1 MRRSDNIWPGFV
13 DALATLLLVIIFVL
27 AVFMITH
34 FFLSQALT
42 GRDEAL
48 QRLNRQLTEIS
59 ELLALE
65 RRSNEDL
72 RLNVAQLSASLQKST
87 RERDQLALDLD
98 ETESRLA
105 AAVETVAADRET
117 IEAQLGEIER
127 LKRDIAALTSVR
139 NDLEQQ
145 VGALAESLDDSEALA
160 ARLGEESKALEARLR
175 EESKA
180 LAAQLRDESK
190 ALEARLADE
199 RERTLLAQRELEDRE
214 LRLAELQRLYN
225 ESTDSLS
232 RERDLSAEARAQ
244 VALLNQQLSAVR
256 QQLARLNA
264 ALEAAEAKDEEQEAV
279 IADLGK
285 RLNVALA
292 QKVEELSRYRSE
304 FFGRLR
310 EVLGDRR
317 DIRVAGDRFI
327 FQSEVLFASGSA
339 EIGSNGQRQLAQLA
353 RTLLEIA
360 ESIPPEISWVLR
372 VDGHTDVIPISTPR
386 FPSNWEL
393 STARAVSVVKFLVDQ
408 GVPPA
413 RLAAAGFGEF
423 QPLDS
428 RADEI
433 GHRRNRRIEL
443 KLTER

>member
-1 MRRSDNIWPGFV
+1 M
-13 DALATLLLVIIFVL
+13 
-27 AVFMITH
+27 
-34 FFLSQALT
+34 
-42 GRDEAL
+42 
-48 QRLNRQLTEIS
+48 
-59 ELLALE
+59 
-65 RRSNEDL
+65 
-72 RLNVAQLSASLQKST
+72 
-87 RERDQLALDLD
+87 
-98 ETESRLA
+98 
-105 AAVETVAADRET
+105 
-117 IEAQLGEIER
+117 
-127 LKRDIAALTSVR
+127 
-139 NDLEQQ
+139 
-145 VGALAESLDDSEALA
+145 
-160 ARLGEESKALEARLR
+160 
-175 EESKA
+175 
-180 LAAQLRDESK
+180 
-190 ALEARLADE
+190 
-199 RERTLLAQRELEDRE
+199 
-214 LRLAELQRLYN
+214 
-225 ESTDSLS
+225 S
-232 RERDLSAEARAQ
+232 REKDLSAEARAQ

-256 QQLARLNA
+256 QQLVRLNA

-317 DIRVAGDRFI
+317 DIHVAGDRFV

-339 EIGSNGQRQLAQLA
+339 EIGINGQQQLAQLA

-360 ESIPPEISWVLR
+360 KSIPPEISWVLR

-408 GVPPA
+408 GIPPA
-413 RLAAAGFGEF
+413 RLTAAGFGEF

-428 RADEI
+428 RDDEI

>member
-98 ETESRLA
+98 EAESRLA

-160 ARLGEESKALEARLR
+160 TRLR

-180 LAAQLRDESK
+180 LAAQLREESKVLAAQLRDESK

-225 ESTDSLS
+225 ENTDSLS
-232 RERDLSAEARAQ
+232 RDLSAEARAQ

-256 QQLARLNA
+256 QQLVRLNA

-317 DIRVAGDRFI
+317 DIHVAGDRFV

-339 EIGSNGQRQLAQLA
+339 EIGINGQQQLAQLA

-360 ESIPPEISWVLR
+360 KSIPPEISWVLR

-408 GVPPA
+408 GIPPA
-413 RLAAAGFGEF
+413 RLTAAGFGEF

-428 RADEI
+428 RDDEI

>member
-1 MRRSDNIWPGFV
+1 MAAIVGRGRTHRGDNIWPGFV

-27 AVFMITH
+27 AVFMIMF
-34 FFLSQALT
+34 FFLSQALS
-42 GRDEAL
+42 GQDEAL
-48 QRLNRQLTEIS
+48 ERLNRQLVEIA

-65 RRSNEDL
+65 RQSSEEL
-72 RLNVAQLSASLQKST
+72 RLNITQLSASLQDST
-87 RERDQLALDLD
+87 SERDQLALTLE
-98 ETESRLA
+98 ETTSKLA
-105 AAVETVAADRET
+105 AAEQLVTADRQT
-117 IEAQLGEIER
+117 IETQLGEIER

-139 NDLEQQ
+139 DQLEKQ
-145 VGALAESLDDSEALA
+145 VGSIAKSLDESESLA
-160 ARLGEESKALEARLR
+160 AR
-175 EESKA
+175 
-180 LAAQLRDESK
+180 LRDESK
-190 ALEARLADE
+190 ELQARLADE
-199 RERTLLAQRELEDRE
+199 QNRTLLAQKEVEDRE
-214 LRLAELQRLYN
+214 LRLSELQRLYG

-232 RERDLSAEARAQ
+232 KEKDLSAAAQAQ
-244 VALLNQQLSAVR
+244 VALLNQQLSTVR

-292 QKVEELSRYRSE
+292 RKVEELSRYRSE

-317 DIRVAGDRFI
+317 DIRVVGDRFV
-327 FQSEVLFASGSA
+327 FQSEVLFDSGSDQ
-339 EIGSNGQRQLAQLA
+339 IGFGGQDQLAQLA
-353 RTLLEIA
+353 ATLLEIA
-360 ESIPPEISWVLR
+360 SSIPSELNWVLR
-372 VDGHTDVIPISTPR
+372 VDGHTDVVPISTGR

-393 STARAVSVVKFLVDQ
+393 STARAVSVVKFLIAQ
-408 GVPPA
+408 GVAPE
-413 RLAAAGFGEF
+413 RLAATGFGEF

>member
-1 MRRSDNIWPGFV
+1 MPAIVGRGRARRGDHIWPGFV

-34 FFLSQALT
+34 FFLSQALS

-48 QRLNRQLTEIS
+48 ERLNRQLTEIA

-65 RRSNEDL
+65 RQSNDEL
-72 RLNVAQLSASLQKST
+72 RLNITQLSASLQEST
-87 RERDQLALDLD
+87 SERDQLALNLED
-98 ETESRLA
+98 TEAKLA
-105 AAVETVAADRET
+105 AAQQTVATDRET

-139 NDLEQQ
+139 DELESE
-145 VGALAESLDDSEALA
+145 VGSLARSLEESESLA
-160 ARLGEESKALEARLR
+160 AK
-175 EESKA
+175 
-180 LAAQLRDESK
+180 LRDESK
-190 ALEARLADE
+190 ELEARLADE
-199 RERTLLAQRELEDRE
+199 RERTLLAQKEIEDSE
-214 LRLAELQRLYN
+214 LRLSELQRLYS

-232 RERDLSAEARAQ
+232 KEKDISAAAQAQ
-244 VALLNQQLSAVR
+244 VAFLNQQLSAVR

-264 ALEAAEAKDEEQEAV
+264 ALEAAEAKDEEQKAV

-292 QKVEELSRYRSE
+292 QKVEELSKYRSE

-310 EVLGDRR
+310 EVLGNRR
-317 DIRVAGDRFI
+317 DIRVVGDRFV
-327 FQSEVLFASGSA
+327 FQSEVLFASASA
-339 EIGSNGQRQLAQLA
+339 EIGPGGQSQLAQLA
-353 RTLLEIA
+353 TALLEIA
-360 ESIPPEISWVLR
+360 RSIPPELPWVLR
-372 VDGHTDVIPISTPR
+372 VDGHTDVVPISTAR

-393 STARAVSVVKFLVDQ
+393 STARAVSVVKFLIEQ
-408 GVPPA
+408 GVSA
-413 RLAAAGFGEF
+413 NRLAATGFGEF

>member
-1 MRRSDNIWPGFV
+1 M
-13 DALATLLLVIIFVL
+13 
-27 AVFMITH
+27 
-34 FFLSQALT
+34 
-42 GRDEAL
+42 
-48 QRLNRQLTEIS
+48 
-59 ELLALE
+59 E

-98 ETESRLA
+98 EAESRLA

-127 LKRDIAALTSVR
+127 LKRDIAALTSMR

-145 VGALAESLDDSEALA
+145 VGALAGSLDDSEAFA
-160 ARLGEESKALEARLR
+160 TRLR

-180 LAAQLRDESK
+180 LAARLREESK

-225 ESTDSLS
+225 ENTDSLS
-232 RERDLSAEARAQ
+232 REKDLSAEARAQ

-256 QQLARLNA
+256 QQLVRLNA

-317 DIRVAGDRFI
+317 DIHVAGDRFV

-339 EIGSNGQRQLAQLA
+339 EIGINGQQQLAQLA

-360 ESIPPEISWVLR
+360 KSIPPEISWVLR

-408 GVPPA
+408 GIPPA
-413 RLAAAGFGEF
+413 RLTAAGFGEF

-428 RADEI
+428 RDDEI

>member
-98 ETESRLA
+98 EVESRLA

-160 ARLGEESKALEARLR
+160 TRLR

-225 ESTDSLS
+225 ENTDSLS
-232 RERDLSAEARAQ
+232 REKDLSAEARAQ

-256 QQLARLNA
+256 QQLVRLNA

-317 DIRVAGDRFI
+317 DIHVAGDRFV

-339 EIGSNGQRQLAQLA
+339 EIGINGQQQLAQLA

-360 ESIPPEISWVLR
+360 KSIPPEISWVLR

-408 GVPPA
+408 GIPPA
-413 RLAAAGFGEF
+413 RLTAAGFGEF

-428 RADEI
+428 RDDEI

>member
-1 MRRSDNIWPGFV
+1 MPALSGRGRIRRNDNIWPGFV
-13 DALATLLLVIIFVL
+13 DALTTLLLVIIFVL

-34 FFLSQALT
+34 FFLSQALS
-42 GRDEAL
+42 GRDQAL
-48 QRLNRQLTEIS
+48 ERLNRQLAEIA

-65 RRSNEDL
+65 RRTNEDL
-72 RLNVAQLSASLQKST
+72 RLDVAQLSASLQETT
-87 RERDQLALDLD
+87 RERDRLALDL
-98 ETESRLA
+98 EEAESRLA
-105 AAVETVAADRET
+105 SAAETTAADRET

-139 NDLEQQ
+139 DDLERR
-145 VGALAESLDDSEALA
+145 VGELA
-160 ARLGEESKALEARLR
+160 KALEDS
-175 EESKA
+175 ES

-190 ALEARLADE
+190 ALETRLADE

-225 ESTDSLS
+225 ESGDSLS
-232 RERDLSAEARAQ
+232 REKELSSEARAQ
-244 VALLNQQLSAVR
+244 VALLNQQLDAVR
-256 QQLARLNA
+256 RQLARLNA
-264 ALEAAEAKDEEQEAV
+264 ALEAAEAKDREQKAV

-292 QKVEELSRYRSE
+292 RKVEELSRYRSE

-310 EVLGDRR
+310 EVLGDRP
-317 DIRVAGDRFI
+317 DIRVVGDRFV
-327 FQSEVLFASGSA
+327 FQSEVLFGSGSA
-339 EIGSNGQRQLAQLA
+339 EIGDNGQRQLARLA
-353 RTLLEIA
+353 ATLLEIA

-372 VDGHTDVIPISTPR
+372 VDGHTDVLPISTSR

-393 STARAVSVVKFLVDQ
+393 STARAVSVVKFLVER
-408 GVPPA
+408 GVPPG

-423 QPLDS
+423 QPLDP

>member
-1 MRRSDNIWPGFV
+1 MAAIVGRGRTNRGDNIWPGFV

-27 AVFMITH
+27 AVFMIMF
-34 FFLSQALT
+34 FFLSQALS

-48 QRLNRQLTEIS
+48 ERLNRQLVEIA

-65 RRSNEDL
+65 RQSSEEL
-72 RLNVAQLSASLQKST
+72 RLNITQLSASLQDST
-87 RERDQLALDLD
+87 SERDQLALTLE
-98 ETESRLA
+98 ETTSKLA
-105 AAVETVAADRET
+105 AAEQLVTADRQT
-117 IEAQLGEIER
+117 IQTQLGEIER

-139 NDLEQQ
+139 DQLEKQ
-145 VGALAESLDDSEALA
+145 VSSLAKSLDDSESLA
-160 ARLGEESKALEARLR
+160 AR
-175 EESKA
+175 
-180 LAAQLRDESK
+180 LRDESK
-190 ALEARLADE
+190 ELQARLADE
-199 RERTLLAQRELEDRE
+199 QDRTLLAQKEVEDRE
-214 LRLAELQRLYN
+214 IRLSELQRLYN

-232 RERDLSAEARAQ
+232 KEKDLSAAAQAQ

-292 QKVEELSRYRSE
+292 RKVEELSRYRSE

-317 DIRVAGDRFI
+317 DIRVVGDRFV
-327 FQSEVLFASGSA
+327 FQSEVLFDSGSDQ
-339 EIGSNGQRQLAQLA
+339 IGIGGQDQLAQLA
-353 RTLLEIA
+353 VALLDIA
-360 ESIPPEISWVLR
+360 RSIPPELPWVLR
-372 VDGHTDVIPISTPR
+372 VDGHTDVVPISTGR

-393 STARAVSVVKFLVDQ
+393 STARAVSVVKFLIAQ
-408 GVPPA
+408 GVAPE
-413 RLAAAGFGEF
+413 RLAATGFGEF

>member
-1 MRRSDNIWPGFV
+1 MPAIGSRARARRSDDIWPGFV

-34 FFLSQALT
+34 FFLTQALS

-48 QRLNRQLTEIS
+48 ERLNRQIAEIA

-65 RRSNEDL
+65 RRSNEEL
-72 RLNVAQLSASLQKST
+72 RLNVTQLSASLQEST
-87 RERDQLALDLD
+87 RERDQLALNLE
-98 ETESRLA
+98 ETASRLA
-105 AAVETVAADRET
+105 TAEQTVAVDRQT
-117 IEAQLGEIER
+117 IEAQLGDIER

-139 NDLEQQ
+139 DELEAQ
-145 VGALAESLDDSEALA
+145 VGSLTGSLDESESLAT
-160 ARLGEESKALEARLR
+160 
-175 EESKA
+175 
-180 LAAQLRDESK
+180 QLRDETK
-190 ALEARLADE
+190 ELEARLADE
-199 RERTLLAQRELEDRE
+199 QERTSLAQKEVEDRE
-214 LRLAELQRLYN
+214 LRLSELRRLYS
-225 ESTDSLS
+225 ESTDSLQK
-232 RERDLSAEARAQ
+232 EQNLSAAAQAQ

-256 QQLARLNA
+256 EQLARLNA
-264 ALEAAEAKDEEQEAV
+264 ALEAAEAKDQEQVAV

-317 DIRVAGDRFI
+317 DIRVVGDRFV
-327 FQSEVLFASGSA
+327 FQSEVLFASASA
-339 EIGSNGQRQLAQLA
+339 EIAINGQTQLAQLA
-353 RTLLEIA
+353 TALLEIA
-360 ESIPPEISWVLR
+360 ASIPPEIPWVLR
-372 VDGHTDVIPISTPR
+372 VDGHTDVIPISTAR

-393 STARAVSVVKFLVDQ
+393 STARAVSVVKFLIEQ
-408 GVPPA
+408 GVPPE
-413 RLAAAGFGEF
+413 RLAATGFGEF